1 MTNEETVTNEKV
13 QTTNPTNTIEVV
25 KKVVLSRRILR
36 TLARQKRAL
45 KLKTDSGFAKVYFE
59 AKSKRSA
66 EKKSAYRKK
75 KKGKK

>member
-1 MTNEETVTNEKV
+1 MTNEETVTNEA
-13 QTTNPTNTIEVV
+13 V
-25 KKVVLSRRILR
+25 KKTVLSRRILR
-36 TLARQKRAL
+36 TLARQKRTL
-45 KLKTDSGFAKVYFE
+45 KLKTDSSFAKVYFE